1 MYVEDFKKLS
11 LYQKSLDFYYAVYRF
26 IDNNAMELS
35 NEEKLKI
42 RKMTVRIPVAI
53 AAGIGQTNMKIRF
66 KRLNMAKG
74 LLEELKTMTSELLL
88 KSRIEHEDDIELQYY
103 YDQVIRLI
111 NSYFGWLSKNNKSK
125 ISI

>member
-1 MYVEDFKKLS
+1 
-11 LYQKSLDFYYAVYRF
+11 
-26 IDNNAMELS
+26 MELS

-74 LLEELKTMTSELLL
+74 LLKELKTLTSELLL

-111 NSYFGWLSKNNKSK
+111 NAYFGWLSKNNKSK

>member
-1 MYVEDFKKLS
+1 MYVENFKKLS

-53 AAGIGQTNMKIRF
+53 AAGIGQMNMKIRF

-74 LLEELKTMTSELLL
+74 LLEELKTLTSELLL

>member
-53 AAGIGQTNMKIRF
+53 AAGIGQMNMKIRF

-74 LLEELKTMTSELLL
+74 LLEELKTLTSELLL

>member
-11 LYQKSLDFYYAVYRF
+11 LYQNSLDFYYAVYRF

-53 AAGIGQTNMKIRF
+53 AAGIGQMNMKIRF

-74 LLEELKTMTSELLL
+74 LLEELKTLTSELLL